1 MFPRIFL
8 LGEQINLFK
17 NPTKKYLF
25 TKTGFNNIRG
35 YRQKILKT
43 FGLDSEAKT
52 PILQKNL
59 EQLQTVVY
67 LEHE

>member
-1 MFPRIFL
+1 MH
-8 LGEQINLFK
+8 LFK

-35 YRQKILKT
+35 YRQKNLKPS
-43 FGLDSEAKT
+43 GLDSEVKT
-52 PILQKNL
+52 SILQNNL

>member
-1 MFPRIFL
+1 MFSRIFP
-8 LGEQINLFK
+8 LGKHINLFK

-25 TKTGFNNIRG
+25 RKTGFNNIRG

-43 FGLDSEAKT
+43 FGLDSEVRTA
-52 PILQKNL
+52 ILQNNL